1 MTQKV
6 IQIGSSAGVTLSKE
20 TLKKLGLKVGDRV
33 QVEVDD
39 KSRLVAVR
47 PEKKNEDH
55 DDQIA
60 RLTRDFIERYRD
72 DLEALAKK

>member
-39 KSRLVAVR
+39 KSRVVSVRAVKVER
-47 PEKKNEDH
+47 NKEVGDWTKK
-55 DDQIA
+55 
-60 RLTRDFIERYRD
+60 FIDRYRPA
-72 DLEALAKK
+72 LEELAKK